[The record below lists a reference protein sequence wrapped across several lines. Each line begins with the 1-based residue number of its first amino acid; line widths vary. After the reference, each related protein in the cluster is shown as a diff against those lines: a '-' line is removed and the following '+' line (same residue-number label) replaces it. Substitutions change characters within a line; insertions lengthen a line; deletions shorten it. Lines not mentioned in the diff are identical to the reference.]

1 LVDGGYRRDRVTWVA
16 FAALFAFGVLNAGLG
31 PALPYIRAHEGISY
45 LAGVLH
51 QVAFAIGGGLAGVLA
66 ARGTGGV
73 GRTAAIRVGL
83 GCAAVAWLAVGYGGV
98 LAVTV
103 AGAFVV
109 SLAGT
114 SALIRLWAVLADEHG
129 EQRTVAMTEGEIVV
143 SLAGIG
149 APLLVGAL
157 AATALGWQAA
167 FLVGAVVTV
176 AAVAATGAARM
187 PVPVARPAAQAPLR
201 VPPTLLIVVA
211 IVALEFSLT
220 FWLASYLG
228 DDVGVARGLASALV
242 SVLYV
247 ANLIGRLLASR
258 LARRWSAERLLAATL
273 ALALA
278 GMPLLLAAT
287 SGGVATAGLA
297 LIGTGIGAMF
307 PLASSMHV
315 AASPRGADSALGQVL
330 GAAAI
335 GQVLGPL
342 AVAAIGQA
350 LDLRAGLLMLPVLC
364 LAAGGALAVSVA
376 RS

>member
-1 LVDGGYRRDRVTWVA
+1 LVDRGYRRDRVTWVA

-66 ARGTGGV
+66 ARGTGGL
-73 GRTAAIRVGL
+73 GRTTVIRVGL

-98 LAVTV
+98 LGVTV

-114 SALIRLWAVLADEHG
+114 SALIRLWAVLADVHG
-129 EQRTVAMTEGEIVV
+129 ERRTVAMTEGEIVV
-143 SLAGIG
+143 SLGGIG

-157 AATALGWQAA
+157 AATTLGWRAA
-167 FLVGAVVTV
+167 FLVGGAVTL
-176 AAVAATGAARM
+176 AAVLATGAARM
-187 PVPVARPAAQAPLR
+187 PPPVARAAAPAPLR
-201 VPPTLLIVVA
+201 VPPTLLMVIA

-228 DDVGVARGLASALV
+228 DDVGVARRLAAALV
-242 SVLYV
+242 SVLYG
-247 ANLIGRLLASR
+247 ANLAGRLLASR
-258 LARRWSAERLLAATL
+258 LARRWTADRLLAGAL

-287 SGGVATAGLA
+287 TGGVATAGLVLA
-297 LIGTGIGAMF
+297 GTGMGAMF

-330 GAAAI
+330 VAAAV

-342 AVAAIGQA
+342 AVAALGQA
-350 LDLRAGLLMLPVLC
+350 VDLRAGLLVLPALC
-364 LAAGGALAVSVA
+364 LAAGAALAVSV
-376 RS
+376 RRG